1 MCIEAAQVGRIEGT
15 TMNLRHLIPGL
26 VVFCLTTHL
35 FARDKTD
42 VLVMR
47 NGDRITCEVKGLD
60 AGVLYISIDYVDGTT
75 MVDWSKVA
83 KLESK
88 QLFVVKT
95 EDGSVYTGEL
105 KTEQAEANRP
115 VQIKV
120 LLAEQEEV
128 VNRSQVVRMVATSE
142 RFWDRFNGDVS
153 FGVIY
158 SKGNESTQFSL
169 GSSTV
174 YVRERWNAG
183 YNFDSNLS
191 STSGVNTSTR
201 NSLALTAFHLLPP
214 KNWLYGGVGAFLQ
227 SSEQNISLQ
236 TILGGGVGRY
246 LKNTNRVHLMVLGG
260 VAWQDTRY
268 QQSKVPIPREQT
280 AAAMIYAKA
289 SFFKFSKTNFD
300 GTAMVLP
307 ALSDPGRVRVNTNL
321 TYYLKIYGNLN
332 WNLSFYGNWDNQPP
346 AGLSSSDYGTS
357 SGLSWTFG
365 LK

>member
-1 MCIEAAQVGRIEGT
+1 M
-15 TMNLRHLIPGL
+15 MNLRRLTPLL
-26 VVFCLTTHL
+26 VLLCLTTQL

-60 AGVLYISIDYVDGTT
+60 AGVLFISIDYVDGTT
-75 MVDWSKVA
+75 QVDWSKVA

-95 EDGSVYTGEL
+95 ADGSVYTGEL
-105 KTEQAEANRP
+105 RTEQTEANRP
-115 VQIKV
+115 VEIKV
-120 LLAEQEEV
+120 LLAEQEQV
-128 VNRSQVVRMVATSE
+128 VSRSQVVRMVATSDK
-142 RFWDRFNGDVS
+142 FWERFNGDVN

-158 SKGNESTQFSL
+158 SKGNESTQFTL

-183 YNFDSNLS
+183 YSFDSNLS
-191 STSGVNTSTR
+191 STSGVNTATR

-214 KNWLYGGVGAFLQ
+214 KNWLYGGVGGFLQ
-227 SSEQNISLQ
+227 STEQGISLQ

-246 LKNTNRVHLMVLGG
+246 VMNTNRANVMVLGG
-260 VAWQDTRY
+260 IAWQDTKY
-268 QQSKVPIPREQT
+268 QPAKVPIGRQEE
-280 AAAMIYAKA
+280 ADGLIYAKA
-289 SFFKFSKTNFD
+289 SFFRFSKTNFD
-300 GTAMVLP
+300 GTVMLLP
-307 ALSDPGRVRVNTNL
+307 ALSDPGRLRTNVNL
-321 TYYLKIYGNLN
+321 TYYLKIFGNLN

-346 AGLSSSDYGTS
+346 PGLSSSDYGSS
-357 SGLSWTFG
+357 SGLSWSFG

>member
-1 MCIEAAQVGRIEGT
+1 MKLQR
-15 TMNLRHLIPGL
+15 LIPAL
-26 VVFCLTTHL
+26 ILLCFTAQL

-47 NGDRITCEVKGLD
+47 NGDHITCEVKGLD

-75 MVDWSKVA
+75 QVDWTKVA
-83 KLESK
+83 RLESK

-105 KTEQAEANRP
+105 RTEDTGPNRP

-128 VNRSQVVRMVATSE
+128 VSRSQVVRMVATSE
-142 RFWDRFNGDVS
+142 KFWDRFNGDVN

-158 SKGNESTQFSL
+158 SKGNQSTQFSL
-169 GSSTV
+169 GSSTA

-201 NSLALTAFHLLPP
+201 NSLGLTAFHLLPP
-214 KNWLYGGVGAFLQ
+214 KNWLYGGVGGFLQ
-227 SSEQNISLQ
+227 SSEQGISLQ
-236 TILGGGVGRY
+236 TIFGGGIGRY
-246 LKNTNRVHLMVLGG
+246 LTNTNRTNLMVMGG
-260 VAWQDTRY
+260 VAWQDTKY
-268 QQSKVPIPREQT
+268 TPTKTPIGRQQT
-280 AAAMIYAKA
+280 AAALIYAKA
-289 SFFKFSKTNFD
+289 SFFKFSNTNFV
-300 GTAMVLP
+300 GTALVLP
-307 ALSDPGRVRVNTNL
+307 ALSEPGRIRVDTNL
-321 TYYLKIYGNLN
+321 TYYVKIFGELN

-346 AGLSSSDYGTS
+346 PGLNGSDYGTS
-357 SGLSWTFG
+357 AGLSWSFG

>member
-1 MCIEAAQVGRIEGT
+1 
-15 TMNLRHLIPGL
+15 MNLRRLTPLL
-26 VVFCLTTHL
+26 VVLCLTSQL

-42 VLVMR
+42 ILVMR
-47 NGDRITCEVKGLD
+47 NGDHITCEVKGLD
-60 AGVLYISIDYVDGTT
+60 AGVLFISIDYVDGTT
-75 MVDWSKVA
+75 QVDWSKVA
-83 KLESK
+83 RLESK

-95 EDGSVYTGEL
+95 ADGSVYTGEL
-105 KTEQAEANRP
+105 RTEETGPNRP

-183 YNFDSNLS
+183 YSFDSNLS

-214 KNWLYGGVGAFLQ
+214 KNWLWGGVGGFLQ
-227 SSEQNISLQ
+227 SSVQGISVQ
-236 TILGGGVGRY
+236 TLVGAGVGRY
-246 LKNTNRVHLMVLGG
+246 LKNTNRVNLMVLGG
-260 VAWQDTRY
+260 AGWQDTKY
-268 QQSKVPIPREQT
+268 EPTKTPIGRQQT

-300 GTAMVLP
+300 GTAVVLP
-307 ALSDPGRVRVNTNL
+307 SLSDPGRVRTDLNL
-321 TYYLKIYGNLN
+321 TFYQKIFGNLN

-346 AGLSSSDYGTS
+346 PGLNSSDYGTS
-357 SGLSWTFG
+357 SGLSWSFG

>member
-1 MCIEAAQVGRIEGT
+1 
-15 TMNLRHLIPGL
+15 MNPQRLIPGIIL
-26 VVFCLTTHL
+26 LCLTTQL

-75 MVDWSKVA
+75 QVDWSKVA
-83 KLESK
+83 RLESK

-105 KTEQAEANRP
+105 RTEETGPNRP

-142 RFWDRFNGDVS
+142 KFWERFNGDVN

-158 SKGNESTQFSL
+158 SKGNQSTQFSL

-191 STSGVNTSTR
+191 ATSGVNTSTR

-214 KNWLYGGVGAFLQ
+214 KNWLYGGVGGFLQ

-236 TILGGGVGRY
+236 TLLGGGVGRY
-246 LKNTNRVHLMVLGG
+246 LTNSNRANLMVLGG

-280 AAAMIYAKA
+280 AAAMIYARP
-289 SFFKFSKTNFD
+289 
-300 GTAMVLP
+300 V
-307 ALSDPGRVRVNTNL
+307 
-321 TYYLKIYGNLN
+321 
-332 WNLSFYGNWDNQPP
+332 
-346 AGLSSSDYGTS
+346 SSSSARPISTVRPSCCRLFPSPGG
-357 SGLSWTFG
+357 SGPI
-365 LK
+365 

>member
-1 MCIEAAQVGRIEGT
+1 M
-15 TMNLRHLIPGL
+15 MNLHR
-26 VVFCLTTHL
+26 LTPLLFLLSLTNQL

-47 NGDRITCEVKGLD
+47 NGDHITCEVKGLD

-75 MVDWSKVA
+75 QVDWSKVA

-105 KTEQAEANRP
+105 RTEESGPNRP

-142 RFWDRFNGDVS
+142 RFWDRFNGDVN

-174 YVRERWNAG
+174 YVRECWNAG
-183 YNFDSNLS
+183 YTFDSNLS

-201 NSLALTAFHLLPP
+201 NSLGLTAFHLLPP
-214 KNWLYGGVGAFLQ
+214 KNWLWGGVGGFLQ
-227 SSEQNISLQ
+227 SSEQGISVQ
-236 TILGGGVGRY
+236 TIAGGGVGRY
-246 LKNTNRVHLMVLGG
+246 LKNTNRVHLMLMGG
-260 VAWQDTRY
+260 AAWQNTKY
-268 QQSKVPIPREQT
+268 QPAKISIGRQQQ
-280 AAAMIYAKA
+280 AAALIYAKA
-289 SFFKFSKTNFD
+289 SFFKFSRTNFE
-300 GTAMVLP
+300 GTALVLP
-307 ALSDPGRVRVNTNL
+307 ALSDPGRVRTNL
-321 TYYLKIYGNLN
+321 NMTFYQKIFGNLN
-332 WNLSFYGNWDNQPP
+332 WDVSFYGNWDNRPP

>member
-1 MCIEAAQVGRIEGT
+1 
-15 TMNLRHLIPGL
+15 MNLHRLIPL
-26 VVFCLTTHL
+26 LALLCLTTQL

-60 AGVLYISIDYVDGTT
+60 AGVLYVSIDYVDGTT
-75 MVDWSKVA
+75 SVDWRKVA
-83 KLESK
+83 RLESK

-105 KTEQAEANRP
+105 RTEETGANRP
-115 VQIKV
+115 LQIKV

-128 VNRSQVVRMVATSE
+128 VNRSQVVRMVATSDN
-142 RFWDRFNGDVS
+142 FWERFNGDVN

-158 SKGNESTQFSL
+158 SKGNESTQFTL

-201 NSLALTAFHLLPP
+201 NSLALTTFHLLPP
-214 KNWLYGGVGAFLQ
+214 KNWLYGGVGGFLQ
-227 SSEQNISLQ
+227 SSEQGISLQ
-236 TILGGGVGRY
+236 TIVGGGVGRY
-246 LKNTNRVHLMVLGG
+246 LKNTNRANLMVLGG
-260 VAWQDTRY
+260 LAWQDTKY
-268 QQSKVPIPREQT
+268 EPTKVPIAREQT
-280 AAAMIYAKA
+280 AAALIYAKA
-289 SFFKFSKTNFD
+289 SFFKFSRTNFD
-300 GTAMVLP
+300 GTAVVLP
-307 ALSDPGRVRVNTNL
+307 ALSDPGRVRANMNL
-321 TYYLKIYGNLN
+321 TYYVKIFGDLD
-332 WNLSFYGNWDNQPP
+332 WNMSFYGNWDNKPP
-346 AGLSSSDYGTS
+346 PGLSSSDYGTS
-357 SGLSWTFG
+357 SGLSWSFG

>member
-1 MCIEAAQVGRIEGT
+1 
-15 TMNLRHLIPGL
+15 MNLQRLIPGL
-26 VVFCLTTHL
+26 VLLCLTTQL

-42 VLVMR
+42 VLVMK

-75 MVDWSKVA
+75 SVDWSKVA

-105 KTEQAEANRP
+105 RTEETAANRP

-120 LLAEQEEV
+120 LLAEQEQV
-128 VNRSQVVRMVATSE
+128 VNRSQVIRMVATSDK
-142 RFWDRFNGDVS
+142 FWERFNGDVN

-158 SKGNESTQFSL
+158 SKGNESTQFTL
-169 GSSTV
+169 GSNTV

-183 YNFDSNLS
+183 YDFDSNLS

-214 KNWLYGGVGAFLQ
+214 KNWLCGGVGGFLQ
-227 SSEQNISLQ
+227 SSEQSISLQ
-236 TILGGGVGRY
+236 TLVGGGIGRY
-246 LKNTNRVHLMVLGG
+246 LKNTNRANLMVLGG
-260 VAWQDTRY
+260 VAWQDTKY
-268 QQSKVPIPREQT
+268 EPTKVPIAREQE
-280 AAAMIYAKA
+280 AAALIYAKA
-289 SFFKFSKTNFD
+289 SFFRFSKTHFD
-300 GTAMVLP
+300 GTAIILP
-307 ALSDPGRVRVNTNL
+307 ALSDPGRIRFDTNL
-321 TYYLKIYGNLN
+321 TYYLKIFGNLD

-346 AGLSSSDYGTS
+346 PGLNSSDYGTS
-357 SGLSWTFG
+357 SGLNWSFG

>member
-1 MCIEAAQVGRIEGT
+1 
-15 TMNLRHLIPGL
+15 MNLQRLIPGL
-26 VVFCLTTHL
+26 VLLCFSAQL
-35 FARDKTD
+35 FARDQTD
-42 VLVMR
+42 ILVMK

-60 AGVLYISIDYVDGTT
+60 AGVLYVSIDYVDGTT
-75 MVDWSKVA
+75 SVDWSKVA

-105 KTEQAEANRP
+105 RTEEAGANRP

-128 VNRSQVVRMVATSE
+128 LNRSEVVRMVATSDK
-142 RFWDRFNGDVS
+142 FWERFNGDVS

-158 SKGNESTQFSL
+158 SKGNNSTQFSL
-169 GSSTV
+169 GSNTV
-174 YVRERWNAG
+174 YLRERWNAG

-214 KNWLYGGVGAFLQ
+214 KNWLYGGIGGFLQ
-227 SSEQNISLQ
+227 SSEQSISLQ
-236 TILGGGVGRY
+236 TILGGGVGKY
-246 LKNTNRVHLMVLGG
+246 LMNTNRANIMMLGG
-260 VAWQDTRY
+260 VAWQDTKY
-268 QQSKVPIPREQT
+268 QQAKVPIGRQQEAT
-280 AAAMIYAKA
+280 ALVYTKA
-289 SFFKFSKTNFD
+289 SFFRFSKTNFV
-300 GTAMVLP
+300 GTLVLLP
-307 ALSDPGRVRVNTNL
+307 ALSDPGRLRVDTNL
-321 TYYLKIYGNLN
+321 TYYLKIFGNLN

-346 AGLSSSDYGTS
+346 PGLNGSDYGSS

>member
-1 MCIEAAQVGRIEGT
+1 
-15 TMNLRHLIPGL
+15 MNLQRLIPGFVL
-26 VVFCLTTHL
+26 LCLTSQL

-42 VLVMR
+42 VLVMK

-75 MVDWSKVA
+75 QVDWTKVA

-105 KTEQAEANRP
+105 STQAAEGNRP

-120 LLAEQEEV
+120 LLAEQEKV
-128 VNRSQVVRMVATSE
+128 VSRSQVVRMVATSE

-153 FGVIY
+153 WGVIY
-158 SKGNESTQFSL
+158 SKGNQSTQFTL
-169 GSSTV
+169 GSNTV

-201 NSLALTAFHLLPP
+201 NSLGLTAFHLLPP
-214 KNWLYGGVGAFLQ
+214 KNWLYGGIGGFLQ
-227 SSEQNISLQ
+227 SSEQGISLQ

-246 LKNTNRVHLMVLGG
+246 LKNTNRANLMVLGG
-260 VAWQDTRY
+260 AALQNTQY
-268 QQSKVPIPREQT
+268 APTTTPIGKQQT
-280 AAAMIYAKA
+280 AAALIYARA
-289 SFFKFSKTNFD
+289 SFFKFSNTNFV
-300 GTAMVLP
+300 GTALVLP
-307 ALSDPGRVRVNTNL
+307 ALSQPGRVRVDTNL
-321 TYYLKIYGNLN
+321 TYYVKLFGQLN

-346 AGLSSSDYGTS
+346 PGLNSSDYGTS
-357 SGLSWTFG
+357 AGLSWSFG

>member
-1 MCIEAAQVGRIEGT
+1 
-15 TMNLRHLIPGL
+15 MNLHRLTPLL
-26 VVFCLTTHL
+26 VLLCLSTQL

-42 VLVMR
+42 VIVMR

-75 MVDWSKVA
+75 SVDWSKVA
-83 KLESK
+83 RLESK

-105 KTEQAEANRP
+105 RTEEVGANRP

-120 LLAEQEEV
+120 LLAEQEKV
-128 VNRSQVVRMVATSE
+128 VNRSQVIRMVATSDK
-142 RFWDRFNGDVS
+142 FWERFNGDVN

-158 SKGNESTQFSL
+158 SKGNESTQFTL

-183 YNFDSNLS
+183 YTFDSNLS

-214 KNWLYGGVGAFLQ
+214 KNWLYGGVGGFLQ
-227 SSEQNISLQ
+227 SSEQSISLQ
-236 TILGGGVGRY
+236 TLVGGGIGRY
-246 LKNTNRVHLMVLGG
+246 LKNTNRANLMVLGG
-260 VAWQDTRY
+260 VAWQNTRY
-268 QQSKVPIPREQT
+268 VPTQVRIATEREG
-280 AAAMIYAKA
+280 AALIYAKA
-289 SFFKFSKTNFD
+289 SFFRFSKTHFD
-300 GTAMVLP
+300 GTAIVLP
-307 ALSDPGRVRVNTNL
+307 ALSDPGRVRFNTNL
-321 TYYLKIYGNLN
+321 TYYVKIFGNLD
-332 WNLSFYGNWDNQPP
+332 WNVSFYGNWDNQPP
-346 AGLSSSDYGTS
+346 PGLNSSDYGTS
-357 SGLSWTFG
+357 SGLSWSFG